1 MVFYQLPV
9 SKAKG
14 NNTTCV
20 TQKQCDAYYMKDGS
34 DCPGMNSMYAGME
47 GYTDPSRYNNDPR
60 PTEVVTKDELSKY
73 PELGAKGVGV
83 SKQYAGREPRFY
95 ASVAYNGSVWHM
107 LNADINQ
114 KEEKDVQIFYYRG
127 ESDGYKIGTN
137 WLNTGIGIKK
147 FVPSQSLPPLFFC
160 PR

>member
-1 MVFYQLPV
+1 
-9 SKAKG
+9 
-14 NNTTCV
+14 
-20 TQKQCDAYYMKDGS
+20 
-34 DCPGMNSMYAGME
+34 MNSMYAGME

-147 FVPSQSLPPLFFC
+147 FVHPNDCQMQIKHTMQVALRLNMLRISVSRDFAELC
-160 PR
+160 GSTE